1 MADLETTTTTTTS
14 VVISTTAFLFVLEL
28 LCYFVWTRRE
38 SLFSRFSRGNAN
50 PNPLSEVPN
59 VSPLD
64 VLRRDIN
71 RVRQAE
77 AILKDTDFSKRRDGA
92 KDVPVV
98 DLENLHVP
106 TSITELPPTITI
118 ASESPEN
125 AQALADIS
133 VYVSQFLAKCHPMV
147 GRPGPVCPFV
157 PTSLKSNILRLVVV
171 NTTHDATPRDVAQL
185 VMLMKSLFKKMEPQS
200 GKMALNKGIVLIFP
214 NLVTTQQRL
223 TIDAVQEAL
232 KERFVEDGMML
243 GEFHRCNAS
252 PGLRN
257 ENWFPLRTPH
267 TCLAMRF
274 MVPSDIPFLIP
285 SKYDA
290 GKIQRFCSHFLRLF
304 QNDSSVHVE
313 QAKLY
318 LEKTAQTTQQM

>member
-1 MADLETTTTTTTS
+1 MGDTETATTS
-14 VVISTTAFLFVLEL
+14 VVITTSVFLFALEL
-28 LCYFVWTRRE
+28 LCYFIWTKRE
-38 SLFSRFSRGNAN
+38 SLFLLFSRGT
-50 PNPLSEVPN
+50 PTNPLSEVPS

-64 VLRRDIN
+64 IIRRDTN
-71 RVRQAE
+71 RVKQAE
-77 AILKDTDFSKRRDGA
+77 AILKDTDFSKRRDGVKEVA
-92 KDVPVV
+92 VV
-98 DLENLHVP
+98 DLENLKIP
-106 TSITELPPTITI
+106 TTMAELPQTITI
-118 ASESPEN
+118 SNESPEN

-133 VYVSQFLAKCHPMV
+133 VYVSQFLAKCHPLV

-157 PTSLKSNILRLVVV
+157 PTSLKSNILRLVVA

-200 GKMALNKGIVLIFP
+200 GKMALNKAIVIIFP
-214 NLVTTQQRL
+214 NLVTTAQRL

-243 GEFHRCNAS
+243 GEFHRCNTSA
-252 PGLRN
+252 GLRN

-267 TCLAMRF
+267 PCLAMRF

-285 SKYDA
+285 SKYDEA
-290 GKIQRFCSHFLRLF
+290 KIRRFCTHFLRLF